1 SLGGIPFLIGFWAKL
16 YIFLAAAEA
25 GYIFI
30 VLLGALLTVVAL
42 FYYLNIA
49 RKMYIEEDT
58 KETSSISLPIDL
70 TISIGI
76 STLAVIVF
84 GLYPRGVVWIAVK
97 AISSFQ

>member
-1 SLGGIPFLIGFWAKL
+1 
-16 YIFLAAAEA
+16 
-25 GYIFI
+25 
-30 VLLGALLTVVAL
+30 
-42 FYYLNIA
+42 
-49 RKMYIEEDT
+49 MYIEEDT